1 MKKVCPVC
9 QTTLKTN
16 CFIKDNGI
24 STLSYLELIIKDD
37 DFKKTNY
44 ELKSCY
50 CPNCGHVEIILKKI
64 KMIDHK
70 KYNKKKKS
78 YDFFFYKSI
87 GGNVKPRPL
96 TL

>member
-37 DFKKTNY
+37 DFKKN
-44 ELKSCY
+44 
-50 CPNCGHVEIILKKI
+50 
-64 KMIDHK
+64 
-70 KYNKKKKS
+70 
-78 YDFFFYKSI
+78 
-87 GGNVKPRPL
+87 
-96 TL
+96 

>member
-37 DFKKTNY
+37 DFKNNET
-44 ELKSCY
+44 
-50 CPNCGHVEIILKKI
+50 
-64 KMIDHK
+64 
-70 KYNKKKKS
+70 
-78 YDFFFYKSI
+78 FYI
-87 GGNVKPRPL
+87 TIMRHNPL
-96 TL
+96 N

>member
-50 CPNCGHVEIILKKI
+50 CPNCGHVEFFVDLNNPEKI

-70 KYNKKKKS
+70 KYNKKRNLMIS
-78 YDFFFYKSI
+78 FFI
-87 GGNVKPRPL
+87 NQLVA
-96 TL
+96 T

>member
-44 ELKSCY
+44 ELKSC
-50 CPNCGHVEIILKKI
+50 
-64 KMIDHK
+64 
-70 KYNKKKKS
+70 
-78 YDFFFYKSI
+78 
-87 GGNVKPRPL
+87 
-96 TL
+96 

>member
-50 CPNCGHVEIILKKI
+50 CPNCGHVEFFVDLNNPEK

-70 KYNKKKKS
+70 KYNKKRNLMIS
-78 YDFFFYKSI
+78 FFI
-87 GGNVKPRPL
+87 NQLVA
-96 TL
+96 T

>member
-24 STLSYLELIIKDD
+24 STIKDD

-50 CPNCGHVEIILKKI
+50 CPNCGHVEFFVDLNNPEKKN
-64 KMIDHK
+64 D
-70 KYNKKKKS
+70 
-78 YDFFFYKSI
+78 
-87 GGNVKPRPL
+87 
-96 TL
+96 

>member
-37 DFKKTNY
+37 
-44 ELKSCY
+44 
-50 CPNCGHVEIILKKI
+50 EIILKKI